1 MPSAQMSAKIKDY
14 LGIAIIA
21 TLAVFAGVLIS
32 FAYIYYQA
40 IKPSSFRS
48 FSVSGEGKITTVP
61 DVAEFNFS
69 IITEGGK
76 DLAALQEQN
85 TKKVNDAIAFVKSK
99 GVGEKDIKTQS
110 YQVDPRY
117 QYFNCPG
124 PRGGEVVACPP
135 PEIVGY
141 AIHQNVQVKARDFT
155 KVGELIGGVVQNGA
169 NSVSGLMFTIDD
181 PFKVQNDARAEAIAK
196 AKEKAEAIAAAGG
209 FRLGRLLS
217 IEEQGGVV
225 PRPYPMYLKESAAGL
240 GGADAAPSIEPGSEE
255 VMVTV
260 SLRYE
265 IK

>member
-1 MPSAQMSAKIKDY
+1 MPSAAMSAKIKDY

-32 FAYIYYQA
+32 FVYIYYQA

-48 FSVSGEGKITTVP
+48 FSVSGEGKVTAVP

-69 IITEGGK
+69 VITEGGK
-76 DLAALQEQN
+76 DLGQLQKQN
-85 TKKVNDAIAFVKSK
+85 VEKVNMAIAFAKSK
-99 GVGEKDIKTQS
+99 GVDEKDIKTQS
-110 YQVDPRY
+110 YQVEPRY
-117 QYFNCPG
+117 QYFSCPREGG
-124 PRGGEVVACPP
+124 PCPP

-141 AIHQNVQVKARDFT
+141 TVRQNVQVKVRDFN
-155 KVGELIGGVVQNGA
+155 KVGELLGGAVQNGA
-169 NSVSGLMFTIDD
+169 NSVSGLAFTIDD
-181 PFKVQNDARAEAIAK
+181 PFKVQNDARAEAIRK
-196 AKEKAEAIAAAGG
+196 AKEKAEAIATAGG

-217 IEEQGGVV
+217 IEEQEGGV
-225 PRPYPMYLKESAAGL
+225 PRPYPLYLKESAVGL
-240 GGADAAPSIEPGSEE
+240 GGADIAPTIEPGSEE